1 MADRS
6 ARDRAA
12 DRPRL
17 RLGGKILDSVYS
29 DAVGTVIS
37 HFPKFLL
44 RDSERWRLYERLA
57 TGTKLL
63 LTVHAV
69 GRVLPV
75 FSLTVFLPIWTSS
88 VQRGYVK

>member
-6 ARDRAA
+6 TRDRPA

-17 RLGGKILDSVYS
+17 RLGGKILDSVVVFYGS
-29 DAVGTVIS
+29 DAVGYR
-37 HFPKFLL
+37 HFSLSEVSL

-75 FSLTVFLPIWTSS
+75 FS
-88 VQRGYVK
+88 